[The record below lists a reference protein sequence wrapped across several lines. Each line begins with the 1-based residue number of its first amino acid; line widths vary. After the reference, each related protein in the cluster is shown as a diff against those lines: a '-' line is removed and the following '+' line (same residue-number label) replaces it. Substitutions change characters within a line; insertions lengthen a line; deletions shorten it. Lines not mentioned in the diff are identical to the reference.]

1 MKYQVGDIVRVK
13 RSRVFPGGIR
23 VGDLAIITDPEL
35 RQMRFITGTGAGTDQ
50 INSGGDGIELH
61 YRSPR
66 QFEPYH
72 LVLETRAELEILKA
86 IMHLR
91 IKVSDSSY
99 FSLPW
104 TPDPLAVSKFMKEL
118 YTKLDQHS
126 PGWMEY
132 SKEKVIYTEVD
143 TND

>member
-1 MKYQVGDIVRVK
+1 MKYEVGDIVRVK
-13 RSRVFPGGIR
+13 RPHVFIRGIG
-23 VGDLAIITDPEL
+23 VGDLAVITNPEVI
-35 RQMRFITGTGAGTDQ
+35 QMHFITGTCAGINQ
-50 INSGGDGIELH
+50 INSGGDCIELH
-61 YRSPR
+61 YRNPR

-72 LVLETRAELEILKA
+72 LVLETREELEILKS

-104 TPDPLAVSKFMKEL
+104 TPDPLAVSRFMKEL
-118 YTKLDQHS
+118 YTKLDKHS

-132 SKEKVIYTEVD
+132 SGASVTYTEGETSD
-143 TND
+143 